1 MSTTE
6 SVNSLVRDL
15 EQLANEAN
23 GKVLGGAYGLQNIS
37 AGMLTGGKAKGKKK
51 RRKGGIGTSA
61 GAKKNPWIQ
70 KITAY
75 SKEHQ
80 CNLKT
85 AMKRCSRK

>member
-23 GKVLGGAYGLQNIS
+23 GKVLGGAYGLQNIK

-51 RRKGGIGTSA
+51 HKKTKAGSHALRVKAYMKKHPKSTLGTASHA
-61 GAKKNPWIQ
+61 VKMGKK
-70 KITAY
+70 
-75 SKEHQ
+75 
-80 CNLKT
+80 
-85 AMKRCSRK
+85 

>member
-51 RRKGGIGTSA
+51 HKKTKAGSHALRVKAYMKKHPKSTLGTASHA
-61 GAKKNPWIQ
+61 VKMGKK
-70 KITAY
+70 
-75 SKEHQ
+75 
-80 CNLKT
+80 
-85 AMKRCSRK
+85 

>member
-6 SVNSLVRDL
+6 SVSSLVRDL

-51 RRKGGIGTSA
+51 HKKTKAGSHALRVKAYMKKHPKSTLGTASHA
-61 GAKKNPWIQ
+61 VKMGKK
-70 KITAY
+70 
-75 SKEHQ
+75 
-80 CNLKT
+80 
-85 AMKRCSRK
+85 